1 MKRQYLGDS
10 KDSFKWDYHH
20 YLVAALDYRQLNI
33 AWMMTPDDGSSDGRT
48 APELFPARREIL
60 TLCEQLR
67 ATRNPDLLLDLPST
81 SGANYT
87 VYFHTPTTHNG
98 ATTSFCTGI
107 LPAAQQLIF
116 LDPDKGFEP
125 ERSSTER
132 HVRYADLD
140 TLLKTLPADTVVTV
154 FQHHRRKK
162 FPDDFAR
169 IQERI
174 LSGYSTAIYWHSL
187 MFVILSNSADTIDQ
201 VRAINLEYAKD
212 HPVQILR

>member
-20 YLVAALDYRQLNI
+20 YLLEALNYRQLNI
-33 AWMMTPDDGSSDGRT
+33 AWMMLPDDGSSDGRS
-48 APELFPARREIL
+48 APELFPARLEIL

-67 ATRNPDLLLDLPST
+67 ATRNPDLLLNLPAT
-81 SGANYT
+81 SNANYT
-87 VYFHTPTTHNG
+87 VNFHTP
-98 ATTSFCTGI
+98 ATANEANTSFFAGI
-107 LPAAQQLIF
+107 LPVAQQLIF

-125 ERSSTER
+125 ERSATNN

-140 TLLKTLPADTVVTV
+140 ALLKTLLPDGVITI

-169 IQERI
+169 IRERI
-174 LSGYSTAIYWHSL
+174 LSGHSTAIYWHSL
-187 MFVILSNSADTIDQ
+187 MFVIISNSTDTLEK
-201 VRAINLEYAKD
+201 VRAINREYAKG
-212 HPVQILR
+212 HPVQILL